1 MLSTAKWN
9 NVIEHLKTVVKGI
22 SDGVR
27 RDMCMT
33 KQYQLFKRGFDVI
46 IMLKCI
52 LRIKFEDVRK

>member
-1 MLSTAKWN
+1 
-9 NVIEHLKTVVKGI
+9 LKTVVKGI

-52 LRIKFEDVRK
+52 LRIKFEDVRKSLNNKQ

>member
-1 MLSTAKWN
+1 L
-9 NVIEHLKTVVKGI
+9 ETVVKGI

-46 IMLKCI
+46 RMLKCI